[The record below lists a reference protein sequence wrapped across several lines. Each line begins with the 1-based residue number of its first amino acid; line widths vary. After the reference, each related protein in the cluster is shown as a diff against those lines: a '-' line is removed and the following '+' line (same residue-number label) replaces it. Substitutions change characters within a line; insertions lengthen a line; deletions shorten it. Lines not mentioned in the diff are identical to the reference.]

1 MDKNAFSVDNQEN
14 TFPAPTSIEEIFV
27 TTPDDY
33 ISCLHNAV
41 KYEKLEEQARAC
53 GLTELADEYETVAS
67 YKTFVY
73 CIAFDSFRQMISL
86 IS

>member
-14 TFPAPTSIEEIFV
+14 TFPAPPSIEEIFV

-53 GLTELADEYETVAS
+53 GLTELADEYETVKKQWYEFYEHS
-67 YKTFVY
+67 EYGQTKR
-73 CIAFDSFRQMISL
+73 D
-86 IS
+86 

>member
-1 MDKNAFSVDNQEN
+1 MSKKVSIVDKQEI
-14 TFPAPTSIEEIFV
+14 TFPVPPSIEEIFE

-53 GLTELADEYETVAS
+53 GLTELADEYETVKKQWYEFYEYS
-67 YKTFVY
+67 EFGQTK
-73 CIAFDSFRQMISL
+73 
-86 IS
+86 